1 MNMLLTWPYPHI
13 SDFSCYLNDISHAK
27 ETLSDGLQ
35 QDNKDSTA
43 VSWAIDL
50 F

>member
-13 SDFSCYLNDISHAK
+13 SDFFCNLNDISHAK

-35 QDNKDSTA
+35 QDSKYSIA
-43 VSWAIDL
+43 VSWAIDM